1 MISLVKKLSFI
12 LLLIT
17 PLCSVHAS
25 DTQLKTMVR
34 TVYPQNVAKSSVHR
48 LVEYILEGTGYR
60 VYAGKNAPD
69 DARSILSDKPGYQRP
84 NVLMTRIDAILMA
97 IGEDNSIVVDYDKK
111 LISVTRN
118 PLYDH

>member
-1 MISLVKKLSFI
+1 MISSVKKLLFI
-12 LLLIT
+12 FLVCA

-34 TVYPQNVAKSSVHR
+34 TTYPEYIAKSTVHR
-48 LVEYILEGTGYR
+48 LMEYILEGTEYR
-60 VYAGKNAPD
+60 VYSGKHSPD
-69 DARSILSDKPGYQRP
+69 DARRILSDKPGYQRR

-97 IGEDNSIVVDYDKK
+97 IGEDNSIVVDYDQK

-118 PLYDH
+118 PLYAH

>member
-12 LLLIT
+12 FLLIT

-97 IGEDNSIVVDYDKK
+97 IGEDSSIVVDYDKK

>member
-1 MISLVKKLSFI
+1 MISSVKNLLFIFLVL
-12 LLLIT
+12 T

-34 TVYPQNVAKSSVHR
+34 TIYPENVAKSTVHR
-48 LVEYILEGTGYR
+48 LMEYILEGTEYR

-69 DARSILSDKPGYQRP
+69 DARSILADKPGYQRR

-97 IGEDNSIVVDYDKK
+97 IGEENSIVVDYDKK

-118 PLYDH
+118 PLYGH